1 MKNLFVRDLQPNETI
16 TTHFLVQSKEV
27 RMKKSG
33 EPYLSLTL
41 SDKTG
46 QLDAKMWDG
55 IEEIVDTFDRD
66 DFLKVKGLVQV
77 YRNKPQMTIH
87 KLRRA
92 DEREIEL
99 GDFLPHTAKDI
110 DEMFATLRGTV
121 EGMQNPHLRGLLLA
135 FLDDEEIAAR
145 LKRAP
150 AAKTLHH
157 AFVGGLLEHL
167 ISLLNLAKLVSSNYD
182 FVDLELV
189 QAGVVL
195 HDLGKIYELSYDR
208 AFGYSDEGQLLGHI
222 TIVMRLI
229 DRKCAAI
236 PDFPAEWKL
245 LVEHLVLS
253 HHGKY
258 EFGSPKLPSFP
269 EALLLHYIDDL
280 DSKLESMR
288 ATIANDPQIEGNWT
302 GYNASLERFLL
313 KKEMFLNG
321 PPPEAGQPL
330 ADGQP
335 ASHAAEHPVAQ
346 PAARP
351 ADGAQNPARP
361 AAKPKRSEP
370 PVAEKKESLS
380 LFGERLKSAL
390 GGETA

>member
-1 MKNLFVRDLQPNETI
+1 VKNLFVRDLQPNETV
-16 TTHFLVQSKEV
+16 TTLFLVQSKEV

-33 EPYLSLTL
+33 EPYLSLSL

-66 DFLKVKGLVQV
+66 DFIKVKGLVQV

-92 DEREIEL
+92 DEGEIEL
-99 GDFLPHTAKDI
+99 GDFLPHTEKDVG
-110 DEMFATLRGTV
+110 EMFATLRQTV
-121 EGMQNPHLRGLLLA
+121 EGMQNPHLRQLLLA
-135 FLDDEEIAAR
+135 FLDDEEIVTR

-167 ISLLNLAKLVSSNYD
+167 ISLLNLARLVASNYD
-182 FVDLELV
+182 FIDLELV

-236 PDFPAEWKL
+236 PDFPEGWKL

-269 EALLLHYIDDL
+269 EALMLHYIDDL

-313 KKEMFLNG
+313 KKEVFLNG
-321 PPPEAGQPL
+321 PPPEAS
-330 ADGQP
+330 QP
-335 ASHAAEHPVAQ
+335 AQEPVDGVAA
-346 PAARP
+346 
-351 ADGAQNPARP
+351 PARAP
-361 AAKPKRSEP
+361 AKPKRADP
-370 PVAEKKESLS
+370 PAAEKKESLS

-390 GGETA
+390 GGESA